1 VSERVAAEIELK
13 PAQKRALDAL
23 VDGTYG
29 ELTRG
34 AYERLTGM
42 SRSQAAYDLA
52 DLVEAGVFERI
63 GSGRA
68 TRYRLPGRNGGPAAR
83 RWTDELIRDEL
94 ERFCAGR
101 SDWPTA
107 SEFKAA
113 GHWDL
118 YVAASRYGGVKFW
131 ISELGFPRT
140 HAAPRSR
147 RFRSVSLATVGA
159 VAGAVTVAGVAVL
172 LWPSARPHLLSTP
185 DPKIIVEQQVRQP
198 AHPARHSAHV
208 ARPKKRSAATPAQR
222 PARIVV
228 SSVQRTPAT
237 QAVATSS
244 TPPPASPPPPAAAV
258 SQVQRTSPPPPP
270 APAGP
275 VPLPA
280 PSGGTGTPSPLHAPR
295 RR

>member
-1 VSERVAAEIELK
+1 MSERVAAEIELK
-13 PAQKRALDAL
+13 PAQKRAVDAL
-23 VDGTYG
+23 VEGTYG

-52 DLVEAGVFERI
+52 DLVEAAVLERI

-107 SEFKAA
+107 SEFKTA

-140 HAAPRSR
+140 HAVPRPR
-147 RFRSVSLATVGA
+147 RVRSVSLATVGA
-159 VAGAVTVAGVAVL
+159 VAGAVTVAGVASLV
-172 LWPSARPHLLSTP
+172 WPSARPNLLSTP

-198 AHPARHSAHV
+198 AHAPRHSAHV
-208 ARPKKRSAATPAQR
+208 ARAKKHRTGTPTRPSAR
-222 PARIVV
+222 VVV

-237 QAVATSS
+237 QSAATSPA
-244 TPPPASPPPPAAAV
+244 PPPAPPAAPV
-258 SQVQRTSPPPPP
+258 SQVQQTSPPPPP

-295 RR
+295 KR